1 MTTQDHQSPSWTT
14 TTKLIIGLT
23 LVAIVAGVFL
33 YYRSIVFLMILAF
46 IISYLFQ
53 PIVSWL
59 AGKTRMSWRLSTTLV
74 FIIIIIFLIGLLT
87 GAGLAIAQQLTGLFR
102 VVQDFVNNLP
112 EFANNLSDFLAQYGM
127 ISELIPLNELANRLL
142 ETIQPLLGQAGSL
155 VGSIATGAAIS
166 IGRIFLLLFIAYF
179 LLSESQ
185 RVGEINLQ
193 IPQFDYDV
201 RRMSRQLRNIW
212 DSFFRGQI
220 IIFVMVFVVYLVF
233 LSALGVRYSIALA
246 ALAGL
251 AIFVPYVGMW
261 TTSIVT
267 VLVTFFQPFNYF
279 GLVPWQYAILVLG
292 VALLINFT
300 FDNFISPRFLGRTLD
315 IHPAAVLVAALLMAN
330 LFGLVGIIL
339 AAPSVA
345 TIKAVGTY
353 VIRKMFDQDPWPES
367 EEEAS
372 RVEFPWLQWS
382 RQLRDKV
389 KNLRSRK
396 KSDPK
401 KEEPAE

>member
-1 MTTQDHQSPSWTT
+1 
-14 TTKLIIGLT
+14 
-23 LVAIVAGVFL
+23 V
-33 YYRSIVFLMILAF
+33 
-46 IISYLFQ
+46 
-53 PIVSWL
+53 
-59 AGKTRMSWRLSTTLV
+59 
-74 FIIIIIFLIGLLT
+74 
-87 GAGLAIAQQLTGLFR
+87 
-102 VVQDFVNNLP
+102 
-112 EFANNLSDFLAQYGM
+112 
-127 ISELIPLNELANRLL
+127 L
-142 ETIQPLLGQAGSL
+142 ETVQPLVGQAGSL

-179 LLSESQ
+179 ILSESQ
-185 RVGEINLQ
+185 RVGEINVD
-193 IPQFDYDV
+193 IPQFDYDL

-220 IIFVMVFVVYLVF
+220 IIFVMVFMVYLII

-267 VLVTFFQPFNYF
+267 VLVTFFQPVNYF

-292 VALLINFT
+292 IALLINFT

-315 IHPAAVLVAALLMAN
+315 IHPAAVLIAALLMAN

-345 TIKAVGTY
+345 TLKAVGLYIT
-353 VIRKMFDQDPWPES
+353 RKMFDQDPWPN
-367 EEEAS
+367 EEEIS
-372 RVEFPWLQWS
+372 KPVEFPWYRWS
-382 RQLRDKV
+382 RQLKDWLVR
-389 KNLRSRK
+389 LRSRNK
-396 KSDPK
+396 DKTGK
-401 KEEPAE
+401 

>member
-1 MTTQDHQSPSWTT
+1 MTTENHQSPPWTT

-23 LVAIVAGVFL
+23 LVAIVGGVFL

-46 IISYLFQ
+46 IITYLFQ
-53 PIVSWL
+53 PVVSWL
-59 AGKTRMSWRLSTTLV
+59 TDKTRMSWRLSTTLV
-74 FIIIIIFLIGLLT
+74 FLILLIFLIGLLT
-87 GAGLAIAQQLTGLFR
+87 GAGLAVAQQLTGLVR
-102 VVQDFVNNLP
+102 VVQEFVDDLP
-112 EFANNLSDFLAQYGM
+112 EIASNLSDFLAQFGS
-127 ISELIPLNELANRLL
+127 ISELIPLDELANQLL

-155 VGSIATGAAIS
+155 VGSIATGAAVS
-166 IGRIFLLLFIAYF
+166 IGQIFLLLFIAYF
-179 LLSESQ
+179 ILSESQ
-185 RVGEINLQ
+185 RVGEVNFY
-193 IPQFDYDV
+193 IPDYDYDI

-220 IIFVMVFVVYLVF
+220 IIFVMVFVAYLII

-267 VLVTFFQPFNYF
+267 VVVTFFQPVNYF
-279 GLVPWQYAILVLG
+279 GLVPWQYSVLVLG
-292 VALLINFT
+292 IVLLINFT

-315 IHPAAVLVAALLMAN
+315 IHPAAVLIAALLMAN

-345 TIKAVGTY
+345 TIKAIGQY
-353 VIRKMFDQDPWPES
+353 VIRKMLDQDPWPDD
-367 EEEAS
+367 EEVS
-372 RVEFPWLQWS
+372 KPVEFPWYRWS
-382 RQLRDKV
+382 RQLKDWLAR
-389 KNLRSRK
+389 LRSRK
-396 KSDPK
+396 N
-401 KEEPAE
+401 